1 MVRKSNRSVVIVGAG
16 PGGLTAA
23 MILAHRGYRVR
34 VLEKEAQVGGRNAAL
49 RVGPYTFDMG
59 PTFLMV
65 PQILE
70 EVFQLAGA
78 DVHALLDL
86 KRIDP
91 LYRLRFSDGT
101 EFRPAVDHDETVR
114 RIEALFPGEG
124 EGYRRYL
131 KHEER
136 KIEAIMPCL
145 RVPYDKPWHYLR
157 LRLFKALPLIDIHR
171 SVYGCVARFFTDPRL
186 RVSFTFQ
193 AKYLGMSPW
202 ECPGIFSIL
211 SGFEHLQ
218 GIFHPIGGLFGI
230 SEAMAKVARGHGAE
244 ISLSSPVRKV
254 VVSNGRA
261 TGVELGSGERIDAD
275 AVVLNAD
282 FAYAMTNL
290 VDAKDRK
297 QFTDENLRDREYSCS
312 TFMLYLGIDGSWDAP
327 HHNIF
332 FSRDYEEFIRATA
345 AGKLAGDPSFYV
357 QNASVTDATLAPKGK
372 STIYVLVP
380 APNNT
385 SGIAWT
391 PEETAAM
398 RERVLDLLETRAG
411 LTGIRQRIEAER
423 IITPRDWENR
433 ANVYHGAVFNLAHS
447 LGQMLYFRPHNR
459 LKEFKDCYLVGGG
472 THPGSGLPTIY
483 ESGRIAAD
491 LIDRDI
497 A

>member
-1 MVRKSNRSVVIVGAG
+1 
-16 PGGLTAA
+16 
-23 MILAHRGYRVR
+23 MILARRGYRVR
-34 VLEKEAQVGGRNAAL
+34 VFEKEAQVGGRNAAL
-49 RVGPYTFDMG
+49 RVGPYTFDTG

-70 EVFQLAGA
+70 EVFELAGA
-78 DVHALLDL
+78 DVQKLLDL
-86 KRIDP
+86 RRIDP
-91 LYRLRFSDGT
+91 LYRLRFADGS

-124 EGYRRYL
+124 DGYRRYL
-131 KHEER
+131 QHEAR

-171 SVYGCVARFFTDPRL
+171 SVYGCVSRFFTNEHL

-211 SGFEHLQ
+211 SGFEHLH
-218 GIFHPIGGLFGI
+218 GIFHPIGGLFRI
-230 SEAMAKVARGHGAE
+230 SETMADVARGHGAE

-254 VVSNGRA
+254 QVSNGRA
-261 TGVELGSGERIDAD
+261 TGLELASGERIEAD

-290 VDAKDRK
+290 VDSKDRR
-297 QFTDENLRDREYSCS
+297 QFTDTDLRGREYSCS
-312 TFMLYLGIDGSWDAP
+312 TFMLYLGIDGSWEAP

-332 FSRDYEEFIRATA
+332 FSENYEQFIRDTG
-345 AGKLAGDPSFYV
+345 AGKLGADPSFYV
-357 QNASVTDATLAPKGK
+357 QNASVTDPTLAPAGK

-380 APNNT
+380 VPNNT
-385 SGIAWT
+385 SGIQWT
-391 PEETAAM
+391 ADETTAM
-398 RERVLDLLETRAG
+398 RERVLDMLESRAG
-411 LTGIRQRIEAER
+411 ITGIRGRIEAER
-423 IITPRDWENR
+423 TITPQDWEHR
-433 ANVYHGAVFNLAHS
+433 ANVYNGAVFNLAHS

-459 LKEFKDCYLVGGG
+459 LKEFDSCYLVGGG

-497 A
+497 R